1 MKESNFVS
9 AVIYVRDAACTIA
22 DTLRT
27 LSAIFANNFKKYE
40 FVCVNDSS
48 SDKTALKIK
57 AFAKENP
64 GISITLIST
73 GFYQGVER
81 AMNAGIDFAIGD
93 LMFQFDSAV
102 IDFELNMIMNV
113 YDRCL
118 QGFDIVSCAPDK
130 PLRSSS
136 RLFYNLF
143 NKHSRTQYPLSSES
157 FRIISRR
164 GINRVGQMSSVI
176 FYRKALYAN
185 CGLKS
190 DTLTYSPKNAN
201 KIIRSKQENAFR
213 YDLAI
218 DSFVLFT
225 DLAAKLSIFMCFA
238 MLLVSLFSGVY
249 TAVIWFTGKPVL
261 GWTTTMLLLSIGLSG
276 LFTILTMSI
285 KYLSLILKLVFE
297 RKKYVVENVE
307 KL

>member
-1 MKESNFVS
+1 VKESSFVS
-9 AVIYVRDAACTIA
+9 AVVYARNAAGIIA

-27 LSAIFANNFKKYE
+27 LSAFFANNFSIYE
-40 FVCVNDSS
+40 IVCVNDSS
-48 SDKTALKIK
+48 SDNTAVEIKT
-57 AFAKENP
+57 FAKENA
-64 GISITLIST
+64 GVSVTLIST
-73 GFYQGVER
+73 GYYQGVER

-93 LMFQFDSAV
+93 FVFQFDSAV
-102 IDFELNMIMNV
+102 IDFELKLIMNV
-113 YDRCL
+113 YERCL
-118 QGFDIVSCAPDK
+118 QGFDIVSCAPNK
-130 PLRSSS
+130 AVRKSS

-157 FRIISRR
+157 FRVISRR
-164 GINRVGQMSSVI
+164 GINRVDQMNRVI

-190 DTLTYSPKNAN
+190 DTLAYAPKSAG
-201 KIIRSKQENAFR
+201 KIIRSKQEKAFR

-225 DLAAKLSIFMCFA
+225 DLSAKLSTFMCFA
-238 MLLVSLFSGVY
+238 MLLVTFGSGVY
-249 TAVIWFTGKPVL
+249 TVIIWLIGRPIL
-261 GWTTTMLLLSIGLSG
+261 GWTTTMLLLSLG
-276 LFTILTMSI
+276 LFGLFAILTMAI

-297 RKKYVVENVE
+297 RKKYVIENVE